1 MTKSNEEVERFA
13 DAGAVAVACAGGSV
27 EEMPKGAILR
37 QQRAPVEIHWAPIT
51 DEKSMIAESA
61 G

>member
-13 DAGAVAVACAGGSV
+13 DAGAVPIACAGGSV
-27 EEMPKGAILR
+27 EETPKGAILR
-37 QQRAPVEIHWAPIT
+37 QQRVPAGIHRAPIT